1 MLDPYRALFS
11 PLKVLYDT
19 KFGPKHHMMV
29 QMANVYKIDITD
41 PFLDLWSLPGG
52 PQRAIN
58 MSEIGSDLVHNTP
71 SGWPPQVERILYPIH
86 AFFGPSGVPERLYL
100 FT

>member
-1 MLDPYRALFS
+1 MHLRVVSEELVTYKITRGLGRVSEGVCGGLGQGGGGLGGLGEVKRGLLDPYRALFS

-41 PFLDLWSLPGG
+41 PFLDL
-52 PQRAIN
+52 
-58 MSEIGSDLVHNTP
+58 
-71 SGWPPQVERILYPIH
+71 
-86 AFFGPSGVPERLYL
+86 
-100 FT
+100 

>member
-1 MLDPYRALFS
+1 MGGLGGVGEVKTGLLDPYRALFS

-41 PFLDLWSLPGG
+41 RFLDLWSLPGG

-58 MSEIGSDLVHNTP
+58 MSKTG
-71 SGWPPQVERILYPIH
+71 R
-86 AFFGPSGVPERLYL
+86 F
-100 FT
+100 